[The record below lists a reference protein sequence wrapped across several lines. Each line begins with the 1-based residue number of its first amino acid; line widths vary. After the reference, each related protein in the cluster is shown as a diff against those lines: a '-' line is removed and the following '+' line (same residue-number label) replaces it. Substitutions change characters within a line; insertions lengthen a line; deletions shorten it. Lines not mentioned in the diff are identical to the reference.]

1 MEQKKCYIA
10 IDLKSFYASQECID
24 RGLDPLDTHLV
35 VADCSRTDKTICLA
49 VTPSLKACGVPGR
62 PRLFEAIQKVDEVN
76 AVRLSRA
83 PGKKFSGSS
92 FIASELEKD
101 PSLKLDFIKATPRMA
116 VYMAVSSKIYEIYL
130 KYVAPEDIHVY
141 SVDEVFI
148 DATPYLEHMG
158 LSGREFAMLLI
169 KDVLKS
175 TGITATAG
183 VGSNMYLCKIA
194 MDIMAKRCAP
204 DDNGVRIAELDE
216 MSYRRQLWDHR
227 PITDFW
233 RIGHGY
239 AKKLE
244 SLGMYTMGD
253 VARCSVGKEGEYY
266 CEALLYRLFGVNAE
280 LLIDHAWG
288 WESCSIADIKEFKPQ
303 THSLCSGQVLQC
315 PYDFERAHVIVREM
329 TELLVMDMLDK
340 GLVSDGF
347 TLTIGYDRESLT
359 TPGIDYHGPITW
371 DHYGRA
377 VPRHAHGTARLE
389 RPCCSVQLISRA
401 VSELYRRIVDPSLLI
416 RRVNIAAENLLPES
430 QVKYSEKDLQ
440 LDMFTDY
447 DALAKREKE
456 LETERSKQ
464 LAILKI
470 RKKFGKNAI
479 LTGLNFRDGATTRE
493 RNAQVGGH
501 KA

>member
-1 MEQKKCYIA
+1 MELKKCYIA

-62 PRLFEAIQKVDEVN
+62 PRLFEAIQKVSEVN
-76 AVRLSRA
+76 ALRLSKA
-83 PGKKFSGSS
+83 PGRKFSGSS

-141 SVDEVFI
+141 SIDEVFI

-183 VGSNMYLCKIA
+183 IGSNMYLCKIA
-194 MDIMAKRCAP
+194 MDIMAKRTAP
-204 DDNGVRIAELDE
+204 DENGVRIAELDE
-216 MSYRRQLWDHR
+216 MSYRQQLWDHR

-233 RIGHGY
+233 RIGAGY
-239 AKKLE
+239 ARKLQA
-244 SLGMYTMGD
+244 LGMYTMGD
-253 VARCSVGKEGEYY
+253 VARCSVGKESEYY
-266 CEALLYRLFGVNAE
+266 NEGLLYRLFGVNAE

-288 WESCSIADIKEFKPQ
+288 WESCSIADIKEFRPQ
-303 THSLCSGQVLQC
+303 THSICSGQVLQC
-315 PYDFERAHVIVREM
+315 PYDFEKAHVIVREM

-347 TLTIGYDRESLT
+347 TLTVGYDRESLT
-359 TPGIDYHGPITW
+359 TPGIDYRGPVTW

-377 VPRHAHGTARLE
+377 VPQHAHGTARLDA
-389 RPCCSVQLISRA
+389 PCCSVQLISRA
-401 VSELYRRIVDPSLLI
+401 VSELFQRIVDPRLLV
-416 RRVNIAAENLLPES
+416 RRINIAAENLLSES
-430 QVKYSEKDLQ
+430 QVQYAKKDLQ

-447 DALAKREKE
+447 EALEKREKE
-456 LETERSKQ
+456 LETERNKQ
-464 LAILKI
+464 LAILRI

-501 KA
+501 RA

>member
-1 MEQKKCYIA
+1 MERQKCYIA

-35 VADCSRTDKTICLA
+35 VADSSRTDKTICLA

-62 PRLFEAIQKVDEVN
+62 PRLFEAKQKVDEVN
-76 AVRLSRA
+76 TIRLAHA
-83 PGKKFSGSS
+83 PDRKFSGSS
-92 FIASELEKD
+92 YIASELEKD

-116 VYMAVSSKIYEIYL
+116 RYMEISSKIYQIYL

-141 SVDEVFI
+141 SIDEVFI
-148 DATPYLEHMG
+148 DATPYLGHRK

-183 VGSNMYLCKIA
+183 VGTNMYLCKIA
-194 MDIMAKRCAP
+194 MDIMAKRTAP
-204 DDNGVRIAELDE
+204 DENGVRIAELDE
-216 MSYRRQLWDHR
+216 MSYRRQLWDHK

-233 RIGHGY
+233 RIGAGY
-239 AKKLE
+239 ARKLQA
-244 SLGMYTMGD
+244 LGMYTMGD

-266 CEALLYRLFGVNAE
+266 SEALLYRLFGVNAE

-288 WESCSIADIKEFKPQ
+288 WESCSIADVKEFRPQ

-315 PYDFERAHVIVREM
+315 PYTFEKAHVIVREM

-347 TLTIGYDRESLT
+347 TLTVGYDRESLT
-359 TPGIDYHGPITW
+359 TPGIDYRGPVTW

-377 VPRHAHGTARLE
+377 VPQHAHGTARLE
-389 RPCCSVQLISRA
+389 IPCCSVQLISQA
-401 VSELYRRIVDPSLLI
+401 VSELFQRIVDPRLLV
-416 RRVNIAAENLLPES
+416 RRINITAENLLPES
-430 QVKYSEKDLQ
+430 KVKAAKKELQFDL
-440 LDMFTDY
+440 FTDY
-447 DALAKREKE
+447 DALEKLEKE
-456 LETERSKQ
+456 LEIERNKQ

-501 KA
+501 RA

>member
-1 MEQKKCYIA
+1 MERPKCYIA

-35 VADCSRTDKTICLA
+35 VADSSRTDKTICLA

-76 AVRLSRA
+76 AVRLSHA
-83 PGKKFSGSS
+83 PGRKFTGSS
-92 FIASELEKD
+92 YIASELAKD

-116 VYMAVSSKIYEIYL
+116 RYMEISSKIYQIYL

-141 SVDEVFI
+141 SIDEVFI
-148 DATPYLEHMG
+148 DATPYLDYLK

-183 VGSNMYLCKIA
+183 VGTNMYLCKIA
-194 MDIMAKRCAP
+194 MDIMAKRTAP
-204 DDNGVRIAELDE
+204 DENGVRIAELDE
-216 MSYRRQLWDHR
+216 MSYRQQLWDHK

-233 RIGHGY
+233 RIGAGY
-239 AKKLE
+239 ARKLQT
-244 SLGMYTMGD
+244 LGMYTMGD

-266 CEALLYRLFGVNAE
+266 SEALLYRLFGVNAE

-288 WESCSIADIKEFKPQ
+288 WESCSIADVKEFRPQ

-315 PYDFERAHVIVREM
+315 PYTFEKAHVIVREM

-359 TPGIDYHGPITW
+359 TPGIDYRGPVTW

-377 VPRHAHGTARLE
+377 VPQHAHGTARLQS
-389 RPCCSVQLISRA
+389 PCCSVQLISHA
-401 VSELYRRIVDPSLLI
+401 ISELFQRIVDPRLLV
-416 RRVNIAAENLLPES
+416 RRINIAAENLLPES
-430 QVKYSEKDLQ
+430 QVKAAKKELQFDL
-440 LDMFTDY
+440 FTDY
-447 DALAKREKE
+447 EALEKQEKE
-456 LETERSKQ
+456 LEIERNKQ

-479 LTGLNFRDGATTRE
+479 LTGLNFREGATTRE

-501 KA
+501 RA

>member
-1 MEQKKCYIA
+1 MERKKCYIA

-62 PRLFEAIQKVDEVN
+62 PRLFEAIQKVAEVN
-76 AVRLSRA
+76 TVRLAHA
-83 PGKKFSGSS
+83 PGRHFTGSS

-101 PSLKLDFIKATPRMA
+101 PALKLDFIKATPRMA

-130 KYVAPEDIHVY
+130 KYVCPEDIHVY
-141 SVDEVFI
+141 SIDEVFI

-183 VGSNMYLCKIA
+183 IGSNMYLCKIA
-194 MDIMAKRCAP
+194 MDIMAKRTAP
-204 DDNGVRIAELDE
+204 DENGVRIAELDE

-244 SLGMYTMGD
+244 ALGIYTMGD
-253 VARCSVGKEGEYY
+253 VARCSVGKEGDYY
-266 CEALLYRLFGVNAE
+266 SEALLYRLFGVNAE

-288 WESCSIADIKEFKPQ
+288 WESCSIADVKQFRPQ

-315 PYDFERAHVIVREM
+315 PYDFEKAHVIVREM

-359 TPGIDYHGPITW
+359 TPGIDYRGPVTW
-371 DHYGRA
+371 DYYGRA
-377 VPRHAHGTARLE
+377 VPKHAHGTARLE
-389 RPCCSVQLISRA
+389 SPCCSVQLISRA
-401 VSELYRRIVDPSLLI
+401 VSELFQRIVDPSLLV
-416 RRVNIAAENLLPES
+416 RRVNISAENLLPES
-430 QVKYSEKDLQ
+430 YVKNSEKELQ

-447 DALAKREKE
+447 EALAKKEKE

-479 LTGLNFRDGATTRE
+479 LTGLNFRDGATTRD